1 MASKRKHLT
10 LAEKIKLL
18 DFYQKENVS
27 ARTLADKFGIGR
39 TQATDLIKNR
49 ETILKLWKSHGNDQM
64 KTIKRRKTES
74 VNINEVVYEWFC
86 AARAKNIPISGP
98 ILKEKA
104 LQVSKE
110 FECQNFKAS
119 NGWLDKFKSRYNISF
134 KVICGESKSVDT
146 ETVDEW
152 RIKVKQLISS
162 YEPRNIYNADET
174 GLFYKVLPK
183 KTLNFKNEICTSGK
197 KSKERL
203 TVMLCV
209 NLIGEFEKPLIIGK
223 SKKPRCFKNVDIK
236 RLDPHWEANKK
247 AWMTRSIMTEWLMWF
262 DENMKKQKRKIILF
276 LDNATSH
283 PDLKLQ
289 NINLVFLPPNTTSH
303 CQPLDQ
309 GIIQNFKVIYRQ
321 MILRRILSQIDVV
334 KDADE
339 LAKSITVLDA
349 LMWIKQS
356 VKQITGS
363 CVIKCFKK
371 SGFILENLH
380 VDLDNTDLENEI
392 IVGEQLVNMLPTHMQ
407 GEEFFL
413 VDKNLR
419 TEEDST
425 DIKSFITTDN
435 DEEETHEETEET
447 EVIEEPEYTVSNY
460 SEVLTQIKQLSAFT
474 LHKGDVNGYN
484 MLKTAEIYFE
494 KNCSNNLMNLKQTS
508 ITQFF

>member
-1 MASKRKHLT
+1 
-10 LAEKIKLL
+10 
-18 DFYQKENVS
+18 
-27 ARTLADKFGIGR
+27 
-39 TQATDLIKNR
+39 
-49 ETILKLWKSHGNDQM
+49 
-64 KTIKRRKTES
+64 
-74 VNINEVVYEWFC
+74 VV
-86 AARAKNIPISGP
+86 
-98 ILKEKA
+98 
-104 LQVSKE
+104 
-110 FECQNFKAS
+110 
-119 NGWLDKFKSRYNISF
+119 
-134 KVICGESKSVDT
+134 CGESKSVDT

-174 GLFYKVLPK
+174 GLFCKILPN
-183 KTLNFKNEICTSGK
+183 KTLSFKNEICTSGK

-223 SKKPRCFKNVDIK
+223 SKKSRCFMNVDIK
-236 RLDPHWEANKK
+236 RLDLHWESNKK
-247 AWMTRSIMTEWLMWF
+247 SWMTRCIMTEWLMWF
-262 DENMKKQKRKIILF
+262 DEKMKKQKRKIILF

-303 CQPLDQ
+303 SQPLDQ
-309 GIIQNFKVIYRQ
+309 GIIQNFKIIYRQ

-363 CVIKCFKK
+363 YVTKCFKK
-371 SGFILENLH
+371 SGFILENLS

-392 IVGEQLVNMLPTHMQ
+392 IVGEQLVNMVPTHMQ

-419 TEEDST
+419 TKEDST
-425 DIKSFITTDN
+425 DIKSFIITDN
-435 DEEETHEETEET
+435 DEEETHEETEKT
-447 EVIEEPEYTVSNY
+447 EEPEYTVSNY
-460 SEVLTQIKQLSAFT
+460 SEVLTQIKQLSTFT
-474 LHKGDVNGYN
+474 LQKGDVDGYD

-494 KNCSNNLMNLKQTS
+494 KKCSNNQMNLKQTN
-508 ITQFF
+508 ITQYFYF

>member
-1 MASKRKHLT
+1 M
-10 LAEKIKLL
+10 
-18 DFYQKENVS
+18 
-27 ARTLADKFGIGR
+27 
-39 TQATDLIKNR
+39 
-49 ETILKLWKSHGNDQM
+49 ILRN
-64 KTIKRRKTES
+64 
-74 VNINEVVYEWFC
+74 
-86 AARAKNIPISGP
+86 PIT
-98 ILKEKA
+98 
-104 LQVSKE
+104 QVSKE
-110 FECQNFKAS
+110 FECENCKAS

-134 KVICGESKSVDT
+134 KVVCGESKSVDT

-162 YEPRNIYNADET
+162 YEPRNIYNADEP
-174 GLFYKVLPK
+174 GLFYKILPN
-183 KTLNFKNEICTSGK
+183 KTLSFKNEICTSGK

-236 RLDPHWEANKK
+236 RLDLHWEANKK
-247 AWMTRSIMTEWLMWF
+247 AWMTRCIMTEWLMWF
-262 DENMKKQKRKIILF
+262 DEKMKKQKRKIILF

-339 LAKSITVLDA
+339 LPKSITVLDA

-356 VKQITGS
+356 VKKITGS
-363 CVIKCFKK
+363 CVTKCFKK
-371 SGFILENLH
+371 SGFILENLP

-407 GEEFFL
+407 GEDFFL
-413 VDKNLR
+413 VDENLR

-425 DIKSFITTDN
+425 DIKLFIITDN
-435 DEEETHEETEET
+435 DEEETHEET
-447 EVIEEPEYTVSNY
+447 EEPEYTVSNY
-460 SEVLTQIKQLSAFT
+460 SEVLTQIQQLSAFT
-474 LHKGDVNGYN
+474 LQKGDVDGYD

-494 KNCSNNLMNLKQTS
+494 KKCSNNQMNLKQTN